1 MMYNNVQDIAI
12 QSEKLIQAFDVQTL
26 LGLDHILPI
35 WLTLILL
42 PVQRSG

>member
-12 QSEKLIQAFDVQTL
+12 QSEKLIQAFDVQIL

-42 PVQRSG
+42 PIQRLG